1 VKNKT
6 VVSYAIKLLSS
17 KDYSEEE
24 LKEKLLKYHGKEKV
38 ENLLIKFKQ
47 KKLLNDRELAG
58 NIVRNYFRRGKGIFY
73 IESVLRRRKLSETI
87 ISSIKSAFD
96 FQREYKI
103 AEKYF
108 LKHTGKKRFSSL
120 IFSLKSK
127 GFSFQTLGKLRE
139 KYGKQ

>member
-1 VKNKT
+1 MKSKSA
-6 VVSYAIKLLSS
+6 VSYAIKLLSR

-24 LKEKLLKYHGKEKV
+24 LKVKLLKYHEKEEV

-47 KKLLNDRELAG
+47 KRLIDDRKLAENVVG
-58 NIVRNYFRRGKGIFY
+58 NCFRRGKGIFY
-73 IESVLRRRKLSETI
+73 IESVLRRRKLPETI
-87 ISSIKSAFD
+87 ISSIKSMFD

-108 LKHTGKKRFSSL
+108 LRNTGKKKFSSL
-120 IFSLKSK
+120 IFNLKGK
-127 GFSFQTLGKLRE
+127 GFSFRTLKELRE